1 MYDVD
6 SNVTIDGASS
16 GITTTLNG
24 AITNSATSYSCQ
36 CKCIPIKCNLWK
48 YPLKIGDEI
57 MTGTISGT
65 GVSSL
70 TRGQDGTMFPLNGA
84 TVELYQ
90 INNVPSDRNQQNT
103 YINFRVGIDSY
114 VITTTTASDTDSTSG
129 GLNITAT
136 ENAMIDGLQT
146 LVPIIEHPD
155 TTVTAEIRAT
165 TGTSPS
171 GTQSSYSTAALNAQN
186 KEIIT
191 IGENYYFSNPKL
203 VASQINETN
212 ELAGSKSMFLDFT
225 LNTTKENLSPMI
237 DLDKKTVVAFS
248 NRLDNIDSSS
258 AVFPTTDYVAPTE
271 ADGDS
276 NEAIYCTKKVQ
287 LETPAT
293 AIKLYHSVVKIPVAE
308 YVA

>member
-1 MYDVD
+1 MRH
-6 SNVTIDGASS
+6 S
-16 GITTTLNG
+16 
-24 AITNSATSYSCQ
+24 
-36 CKCIPIKCNLWK
+36 
-48 YPLKIGDEI
+48 
-57 MTGTISGT
+57 
-65 GVSSL
+65 
-70 TRGQDGTMFPLNGA
+70 NGA

-90 INNVPSDRNQQNT
+90 INNVPLT
-103 YINFRVGIDSY
+103 EINKTHTSISEIGIDSY

-191 IGENYYFSNPKL
+191 IGENYYFDNPKL

-212 ELAGSKSMFLDFT
+212 ELAGSKSLFLDFNMT
-225 LNTTKENLSPMI
+225 TTKENLSPII
-237 DLDKKTVVAFS
+237 DLDRKTVVAFT
-248 NRLDNIDSSS
+248 NRLNNIDSSS
-258 AVFPTTDYVAPTE
+258 DIFPTTDFVAPTE
-271 ADGDS
+271 PDGDS
-276 NEAIYCTKKVQ
+276 NEAIYCTKKVT
-287 LETPAT
+287 LENPAT
-293 AIKLYHSVVKIPVAE
+293 AIRVLHSAVRFSGAEIQVMYKILRSDDASDFDE
-308 YVA
+308 IGWRFFNTNGGQIRQ